1 MFYKKKI
8 ILTSSF
14 KRNFLTS
21 LMQVIVLI
29 VTTALHLSLQIIA
42 QFVESTTYYGI
53 ILIYTFMT
61 L

>member
-1 MFYKKKI
+1 
-8 ILTSSF
+8 
-14 KRNFLTS
+14 
-21 LMQVIVLI
+21 MQVIVLI